1 MEYLK
6 IFTSFEEVIEPLN
19 DAERGRLLT
28 AMLQYADREEVPEF
42 RGNERFVWPTAKQA
56 IDRERA
62 RIDQLHA
69 NGSKGGRPPKGETK
83 ENQTKPNE
91 TKENQTKPNESYKDK
106 DKDKDNNTKND
117 EEMNSNKDLHACARE
132 TLLDA
137 YPLTRI
143 PEIWVDQ
150 LTATAQEYNLTKDM
164 LREAIL
170 QASAHGAASPV
181 AYAVTVMQDMYAHNE
196 TSIFEY
202 SRRLRDEGYV

>member
-28 AMLQYADREEVPEF
+28 AMLEYADREEVPEF
-42 RGNERFVWPTAKQA
+42 RGNERFVWPIAKQA

-69 NGSKGGRPPKGETK
+69 NGSKGGRPSKSETK
-83 ENQTKPNE
+83 DNQTKPNE
-91 TKENQTKPNESYKDK
+91 TKQNQTKPNESYKDK
-106 DKDKDNNTKND
+106 DNDKDKENNLND
-117 EEMNSNKDLHACARE
+117 DEMSSKDLHACARE
-132 TLLDA
+132 ALSEA
-137 YPLTRI
+137 YPSTRI
-143 PEIWVDQ
+143 PEIWADQ
-150 LTATAQEYNLTKDM
+150 LTAAAQEYNLTRDM

-181 AYAVTVMQDMYAHNE
+181 AYALAVMQDMYAHAE

-202 SRRLRDEGYV
+202 SRRIRDEGFV